1 MKIRSITVGVNLSS
15 PLNEELVRQ
24 AGRFARQAK
33 EAFEE
38 QGIEVQTLR
47 LATQP
52 FPEYLGDASGEEIL
66 RFALELEKLCVKEG
80 IEYVSIGPATSD
92 ETDRDLAL
100 MALIPRLIQ
109 ETERLF
115 ASITIGT
122 GAEGIKGRAV
132 REAARVIKE
141 ISHMTDGGFGNL
153 RFAALAN
160 CPPYIPF
167 FPAAYHQGDPAFTL
181 ALQAADIVAQAFHGG
196 PDLPTA
202 TGRLREAMEEK
213 IRPIQMIAEGL
224 ADNNFAFKGIDLSP
238 APAPGDA
245 TSIAY
250 AMEGLTGRRFGQAGT
265 LTAAALITQVLKT
278 MNLKACGY
286 SGLMLPVL
294 EDSGLAARNREGT
307 FRLMDLLTL
316 SAVSGTGL
324 DTIPLPGEITLR
336 ELEAILLDVA
346 SLATALRKPL
356 SARLFPIPG
365 KEAGEMTTF
374 EFPYFTNTTIF
385 QV

>member
-1 MKIRSITVGVNLSS
+1 
-15 PLNEELVRQ
+15 
-24 AGRFARQAK
+24 
-33 EAFEE
+33 
-38 QGIEVQTLR
+38 
-47 LATQP
+47 
-52 FPEYLGDASGEEIL
+52 
-66 RFALELEKLCVKEG
+66 
-80 IEYVSIGPATSD
+80 
-92 ETDRDLAL
+92 
-100 MALIPRLIQ
+100 
-109 ETERLF
+109 
-115 ASITIGT
+115 
-122 GAEGIKGRAV
+122 
-132 REAARVIKE
+132 
-141 ISHMTDGGFGNL
+141 
-153 RFAALAN
+153 
-160 CPPYIPF
+160 
-167 FPAAYHQGDPAFTL
+167 
-181 ALQAADIVAQAFHGG
+181 
-196 PDLPTA
+196 
-202 TGRLREAMEEK
+202 
-213 IRPIQMIAEGL
+213 
-224 ADNNFAFKGIDLSP
+224 
-238 APAPGDA
+238 
-245 TSIAY
+245 
-250 AMEGLTGRRFGQAGT
+250 MEGLTGRRFGQAGT

>member
-1 MKIRSITVGVNLSS
+1 MKIRSITVGVRLS
-15 PLNEELVRQ
+15 PLLNEEVIRQ

-33 EAFEE
+33 EAFEG

-52 FPEYLGDASGEEIL
+52 FPEYLGRASAEEIL
-66 RFALELEKLCVKEG
+66 CFAVELERLCGKEG
-80 IEYVSIGPATSD
+80 LEYVSIGPVTSD

-100 MALIPRLIQ
+100 MALIPRLIR

-115 ASITIGT
+115 LSIVIGT
-122 GAEGIKGRAV
+122 GEGIKRRAIQ
-132 REAARVIKE
+132 EAARTIKE
-141 ISHMTDGGFGNL
+141 ISATTDEGFGNL

-160 CPPYIPF
+160 CPPHIPF
-167 FPAAYHQGDPAFTL
+167 FPAAYHRGGAAFTL
-181 ALQAADIVAQAFHGG
+181 ALQAADLVAQAFNDC

-202 TGRLREAMEEK
+202 KRRLRELLEGK
-213 IRPIQMIAEGL
+213 IRPIQERAEGL
-224 ADNNFAFKGIDLSP
+224 ANEDFAFKGFDLSP
-238 APAPGDA
+238 APAPGNE

-250 AMEGLTGRRFGQAGT
+250 AIEALTGRRFGEAGT
-265 LTAAALITQVLKT
+265 LTAAALITQVLKVA
-278 MNLKACGY
+278 NVKACGY

-294 EDSGLAARNREGT
+294 EDSGLALRNREGT

-324 DTIPLPGEITLR
+324 DTIPLPGEIPL
-336 ELEAILLDVA
+336 EKLEAILSDVA
-346 SLATALRKPL
+346 SLAVILNKPL

-365 KEAGEMTTF
+365 KRAGEMTAF
-374 EFPYFTNTTIF
+374 DFPYFSNTTIF

>member
-15 PLNEELVRQ
+15 LSNEEVIRQ
-24 AGRFARQAK
+24 AGRFARQSK
-33 EAFEE
+33 ETFEG

-66 RFALELEKLCVKEG
+66 RFAVELEKLCVKEG
-80 IEYVSIGPATSD
+80 LEYFSIGPVTSD
-92 ETDRDLAL
+92 KTDRDLAL

-115 ASITIGT
+115 VSITIGT
-122 GAEGIKGRAV
+122 GAEIKGQTV
-132 REAARVIKE
+132 REAARAIKE
-141 ISHMTDGGFGNL
+141 ISHTTDGGFGNL

-160 CPPYIPF
+160 CPPHIPF

-181 ALQAADIVAQAFHGG
+181 ALQAADLVAQAFNGC

-202 TGRLREAMEEK
+202 RQRLQRVMEAM
-213 IRPIQMIAEGL
+213 IHPIQGMAEKL
-224 ADNNFAFKGIDLSP
+224 ADTNFSFKGIDLSP

-250 AMEGLTGRRFGQAGT
+250 AMEHLTQGRFGEAGT
-265 LTAAALITQVLKT
+265 LTVAALITQVLKAT
-278 MNLKACGY
+278 NLKACGY

-294 EDSGLAARNREGT
+294 EDSGLATRNHEGT
-307 FRLMDLLTL
+307 FRLMDLLAL
-316 SAVSGTGL
+316 SAVCGTGL
-324 DTIPLPGEITLR
+324 DTIPLPGEITLQ

-346 SLATALRKPL
+346 SLAVALNKPL

-365 KEAGEMTTF
+365 KEAREMTTF
-374 EFPYFTNTTIF
+374 EFPYFSNTTIME
-385 QV
+385 V